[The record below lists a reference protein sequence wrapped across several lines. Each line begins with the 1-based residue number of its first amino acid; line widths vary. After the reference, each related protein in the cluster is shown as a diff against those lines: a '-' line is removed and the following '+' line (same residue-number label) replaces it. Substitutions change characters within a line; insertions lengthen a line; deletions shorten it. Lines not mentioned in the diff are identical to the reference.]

1 VDKLLVVQNLVDLD
15 APLLEFRVE
24 AILQV
29 GLAKPPVLVVAI
41 FGEDLPNV
49 PPFYIFTVVSQGPW
63 LWYILPA
70 SEGQLFGILKNMQ
83 PLPLKGAPPFFV
95 LVSFFFTKFC
105 FNLLALMVHGFI
117 NLLPMSSLK
126 NFNSILLKFV
136 FNTFT
141 I

>member
-1 VDKLLVVQNLVDLD
+1 LVDLD

-49 PPFYIFTVVSQGPW
+49 APFYIFIAVSKGPW
-63 LWYILPA
+63 LRYVLPA
-70 SEGQLFGILKNMQ
+70 FEGQFFHISKDMQ
-83 PLPLKGAPPFFV
+83 PLPLNGAPPFPV

-105 FNLLALMVHGFI
+105 FGLLALAVHGFL
-117 NLLPMSSLK
+117 NLLPIGSLK
-126 NFNSILLKFV
+126 TLLYLLKGV
-136 FNTFT
+136 FNTF
-141 I
+141 II